1 MHYDRI
7 NAQFNPY
14 RNILLQIPLLCVDS
28 KKEIQTSE
36 EIIGVCR
43 EYILGLSLELHRQGI
58 PKDTLE
64 QQQRNCEL
72 AAYFTHCKMQP
83 VHQMLTLRTAAT
95 VSFKLRNFK
104 MATSFARRLLEL
116 GPKAD
121 MAMNAKRIIQASG
134 NDTRDENPVNYDE
147 RNPFEICAA
156 TYQPIYR
163 GKPHVICPF
172 TQAFYIPEM
181 VGSID
186 AIAGISEVGKKCVG
200 MKISPLQ
207 FR

>member
-1 MHYDRI
+1 M
-7 NAQFNPY
+7 
-14 RNILLQIPLLCVDS
+14 DS

-36 EIIGVCR
+36 EIIGICR
-43 EYILGLSLELHRQGI
+43 EYILGLSLELHRQSI

-72 AAYFTHCKMQP
+72 AAYFTHCKLQP
-83 VHQMLTLRTAAT
+83 VHQMLTLRTAAAI
-95 VSFKLRNFK
+95 SFKLKNFK
-104 MATSFARRLLEL
+104 MASSFARRLLEL

-121 MAMNAKRIIQASG
+121 MAMNAKKIIQASG
-134 NDTRDENPVNYDE
+134 NDTKDENPVNYDE
-147 RNPFEICAA
+147 RNPFEICAG
-156 TYQPIYR
+156 TFQPIYR
-163 GKPHVICPF
+163 GKPHVVCPF
-172 TQAFYIPEM
+172 TQTFYVPEL

-186 AIAGISEVGKKCVG
+186 TIAGISEVGKKCVG